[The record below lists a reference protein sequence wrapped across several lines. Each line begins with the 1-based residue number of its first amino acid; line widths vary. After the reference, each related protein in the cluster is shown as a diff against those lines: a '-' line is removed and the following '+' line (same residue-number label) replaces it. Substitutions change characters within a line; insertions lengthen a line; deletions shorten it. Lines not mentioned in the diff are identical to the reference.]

1 MSQSQGWFAR
11 RSARSG
17 QFKRISA
24 NTNRR
29 TQRRLDVETLE
40 ARRVLHHAGGDDG
53 PPATLD
59 PTFDLPTDTVLTAP
73 SAAAGAAVA
82 STIPALSSM
91 PSAQA
96 TVYLDFLGYVEPVW
110 GFYSNITTP
119 VFDLD
124 GDATS
129 FSTNEITAITRIWQ
143 RVTEDFAPFN
153 INVTTVNPFDFSNG
167 KAVRVSIGGS
177 GSWTS
182 TPVGGIAYI
191 DSFTNSYPNS
201 VFVFPNNLSKNE
213 KSIAEAASH
222 EAGHA
227 FGLHHQSLYSG
238 TTKLLEYNPG
248 GNGWAPIMGN
258 SYSAAVSTW
267 SNGQSSLG
275 STVLQDDLAVISRSQ
290 NGFGYRTD
298 DHPASLGAG
307 DSLAINGNQV
317 SASGVIEKMTD
328 VDAFTFSTGGGA
340 IVLNVNT
347 ISLGANLDTV
357 AELYNSS
364 GVLIASANPSNSLN
378 ASISTTVPTGNYT
391 LLVKSTGIYGYVGQY
406 TVSGTINAGL
416 YVSGFTPAADQVVAA
431 PPTDFVITLSDP
443 VTTGT
448 VDAGDLL
455 VNGIAADDV
464 TISDSQHLTFHFN
477 SSPVSVE
484 GLQSLTMAAGVLTRA
499 SDANPLR
506 SFGGTFRYDPT
517 PLSVTS
523 ISPTVGSTATLPLTT
538 LVLNFSGTYAP
549 SSVNTSS
556 LILDRGFVTS
566 VTFVDP
572 STLAFTIAGLSGEGP
587 LGVQLPAGA
596 ITDLAGNPSVAYAIT
611 LDLDFGTVPYTT
623 PLTPLAPLGGGV
635 YDPVVN
641 GTIGAAGDVDGF
653 TLQVPASQLIS
664 VKVGANSGTLQPQVT
679 IYDPNGQVVGQA
691 TAASAGGELVFSG
704 NAPTIAGTYTVSIEG
719 ASSSTGG
726 YHVQVILNAA
736 LEQEPAGGTTNNT
749 PATAQNLD
757 TAFVEIGGGGQRAA
771 VLGNTDASIGLLL
784 GEQEPNNTRATADV
798 ADLNFV
804 AVPSSN
810 LFQLDVSGNITA
822 GANAN
827 DYFRIG
833 ALQVG
838 DQLSVAA
845 VGSASGRGT
854 LGQPRIDLYRD
865 VSGSLTLVKSD
876 IGNGPGLDSE
886 FYRYAIATD
895 GNYVVQVRGNS
906 STTGTYHLNLYLE
919 NSGTAPTTGGSV
931 TSETEP
937 NNTGATAND
946 LSTSWRRVQYTSQ
959 TAGAISAS
967 DVDYHR
973 YQFQAGDLV
982 TAFVSPTSG
991 SPNTTLTLY
1000 DSAGTS
1006 LAVDN
1011 GSSEALGTSSAIF
1024 SYRIPTTGSYYLA
1037 VGSVAGAGP
1046 GNYQLTVNLSASA
1059 APTMAPTGYDNYAF
1073 TLNSGEIASL
1083 AIANLSAG
1091 QVHFELTNAAGTVL
1105 SSATAGASNASEA
1118 IARYAAPASGVYY
1131 VRVWGDPHVDYNLV
1145 LTRSAIVE
1153 SESNDALAGP
1163 HATLDGVAG
1172 AAGWLDANRPTT
1184 VGNLSFAIDSL
1195 QSTLAMNGKLG
1206 SHPLYTLL
1214 PQLPGSMTT
1223 QLAGTLVSNV
1233 QPSSLSLPGGSQVSA
1248 IAQPGPYIPDNGPG
1262 VFATQISL
1270 SNGLVVSNLFQNLTL
1285 DLSSTLLGAP
1295 LAAMAQQLLAGPGD
1309 TISFPSE
1316 SLLVTLATASY
1327 VYDIQDSGGSSFSLA
1342 GLAQLNQA
1350 TSPSTLTEGNGVL
1363 HLTIPVQVSFSTTY
1377 PGLNLPFNFTLT
1389 GQVVADYELPPF
1401 IDPID
1406 YYEVT
1411 LKAGQTLHLGT
1422 STALGDGSGLVVHDL
1437 DPQLILLTPAG
1448 DIVATDDDSASDGR
1462 NALIDFVAQSSGS
1475 YRIGVVAQS
1484 GHGDYVLHSG
1494 VTGAGWQAG
1503 DANHDDH
1510 VNGLD
1515 YVAWADHFG
1524 QASGSSWEQ
1533 GDFNSDRAVDGLD
1546 YLLWS
1551 DNFGLAE
1558 PEDGDSDHE
1567 PAPGSGTHSSIAD
1580 LSGGPAFIILS
1591 PTLESTTPNGATTT
1605 PAGATAPTSTHSHTS
1620 GHWHSQAAHALTLAP
1635 SAAVAR
1641 LGSVVERFAD
1651 GLASSFH
1658 SGSTGGST
1666 GGSIG
1671 APFAGLDAVLKPAAA
1686 HGMRSAISDTTLASA
1701 LADAVDRAE
1710 QFDGQD
1716 WLDQCAEA
1724 LARGRSAN
1732 RHLSPRRS

>member
-11 RSARSG
+11 RSARLS
-17 QFKRISA
+17 QTKRIAA

-29 TQRRLDVETLE
+29 AHRRLNVETLE

-82 STIPALSSM
+82 STIPALSSL

-143 RVTEDFAPFN
+143 RVSEDFAPFN

-248 GNGWAPIMGN
+248 ANGWAPIMGN
-258 SYSAAVSTW
+258 SYGATASTW

-275 STVLQDDLAVISRSQ
+275 STVLQDDMTVISRSQ
-290 NGFGYRTD
+290 NGFGYRAD
-298 DHPASLGAG
+298 DHPATLGGG
-307 DSLAINGNQV
+307 DALTINGNQI
-317 SASGVIEKMTD
+317 SASGVIERMTD

-347 ISLGANLDTV
+347 ISLGANLDSI

-364 GVLIASANPSNSLN
+364 GVLIASSNPSNSLN

-391 LLVKSTGIYGYVGQY
+391 LLVKSTGVYGYVGQY

-443 VTTGT
+443 VTIGS
-448 VDAGDLL
+448 VNASDLF
-455 VNGIAADDV
+455 VNGIAADEV
-464 TISDSQHLTFHFN
+464 TINDSQHLTFHFN
-477 SSPVSVE
+477 NSPVSSE
-484 GLQSLTMAAGVLTRA
+484 GLQTLTMSAGALTRD

-506 SFGGTFRYDPT
+506 SFSGTFRYDPT

-523 ISPTVGSTATLPLTT
+523 IAPTVGSTATLPLTT
-538 LVLNFSGTYAP
+538 LVLNLNGTYAQ
-549 SSVNTSS
+549 SSVSNSS
-556 LILDRGFVTS
+556 LVLDRGFVTG

-572 STLAFTIAGLSGEGP
+572 STIAFSIAGLSGEGP
-587 LGVQLPAGA
+587 LGVQMPAGA
-596 ITDLAGNPSVAYAIT
+596 ITDLAGNPSVAYSTT

-641 GTIGAAGDVDGF
+641 GTIGATDDFDNF
-653 TLQVPASQLIS
+653 TLAVPAGQLLS
-664 VKVGANSGTLQPQVT
+664 VKVGPSAGTLQPQVT
-679 IYDPNGQVVGQA
+679 IYDPNGQIAGLA
-691 TAASAGGELVFSG
+691 TAAAVGGELVFSG
-704 NAPTIAGTYTVSIEG
+704 HAPTIAGTYTISIGG
-719 ASSSTGG
+719 ANNSTGG
-726 YHVQVILNAA
+726 YQVQVILNAA
-736 LEQEPAGGTTNNT
+736 LEQEPTGGTTNNT
-749 PATAQNLD
+749 PAGAQNLD

-771 VLGNTDASIGLLL
+771 VLGKTDAPIGALLSEL
-784 GEQEPNNTRATADV
+784 EPNNTRATADI
-798 ADLNFV
+798 ADLNFL
-804 AVPSSN
+804 ATPSSN
-810 LFQLDVSGNITA
+810 LYHLFLSGSITA
-822 GANAN
+822 GANAS
-827 DYFRIG
+827 DYFRLG

-865 VSGSLTLVKSD
+865 VAGSLTLVKSD
-876 IGNGPGLDSE
+876 IGGGPGLDSE
-886 FYRYAIATD
+886 FYRFAIATD

-906 STTGTYHLNLYLE
+906 STTGTYHLNLFLE
-919 NSGTAPTTGGSV
+919 NSGAAPNTGGTV

-959 TAGAISAS
+959 TTGAISAS

-982 TAFVSPTSG
+982 TAFVAPSSG

-1000 DSAGTS
+1000 NSAGTS

-1011 GSSEALGTSSAIF
+1011 GSSEALGASSAIF
-1024 SYRIPTTGSYYLA
+1024 SFRIPTTGSYYLA
-1037 VGSVAGAGP
+1037 VGSVAGAGS
-1046 GNYQLTVNLSASA
+1046 GNYQLMVNLSAN
-1059 APTMAPTGYDNYAF
+1059 APPAMAPTGYDNYAF

-1091 QVHFELTNAAGTVL
+1091 QVHFELTDALGTVL
-1105 SSATAGASNASEA
+1105 STAAADATNATEA
-1118 IARYAAPASGVYY
+1118 IARFAAPASGVYY
-1131 VRVWGDPHVDYNLV
+1131 VRVWGDPYVDYNLV

-1153 SESNDALAGP
+1153 TESNDALAGP

-1172 AAGWLDANRPTT
+1172 AAGWLDANRPTLA
-1184 VGNLSFAIDSL
+1184 GNLSFAVDSL
-1195 QSTLAMNGKLG
+1195 QSTLTMNGTLG
-1206 SHPLYTLL
+1206 IHPLYTLL
-1214 PQLPGSMTT
+1214 PQLAGSMTT
-1223 QLAGTLVSNV
+1223 QLGGTLVSNV
-1233 QPSSLSLPGGSQVSA
+1233 RPLSVSLPGGSQVSA
-1248 IAQPGPYIPDNGPG
+1248 IAQPGPFIPGSGAG
-1262 VFATQISL
+1262 VFATQITL
-1270 SNGLVVSNLFQNLTL
+1270 ANGLAVSSLFQNLTI
-1285 DLSSTLLGAP
+1285 DLSSALLGAP
-1295 LAAMAQQLLAGPGD
+1295 LADMSQQLLNAPGG
-1309 TISFPSE
+1309 TISFPAS
-1316 SLLVTLATASY
+1316 SLLVTLATADY
-1327 VYDIQDSGGSSFSLA
+1327 TFEVQDTGGSSFSLA

-1350 TSPSTLTEGNGVL
+1350 SGPATLSEDSGVL
-1363 HLTIPVQVSFSTTY
+1363 HLMIPVQVSFSTSY
-1377 PGLNLPFNFTLT
+1377 PGINLPFNFTLT
-1389 GQVVADYELPPF
+1389 GQVVAEYELPPF
-1401 IDPID
+1401 VDPID

-1422 STALGDGSGLVVHDL
+1422 STALGDGSGLVAHDL
-1437 DPQLILLTPAG
+1437 DPQLVLLTPAG
-1448 DIVATDDDSASDGR
+1448 SIVATDDNSASDGR
-1462 NALIDFVAQSSGS
+1462 NALLDFVAQTSGT

-1484 GHGDYVLHSG
+1484 GRGDYVLHSG
-1494 VTGAGWQAG
+1494 VTGEGWQPG
-1503 DANHDDH
+1503 DANHDNQ

-1515 YVAWADHFG
+1515 YVIWADHFG
-1524 QASGSSWEQ
+1524 QASGATWEQ
-1533 GDFNSDRAVDGLD
+1533 GDFNSDGAVDGLD
-1546 YLLWS
+1546 YVLWS

-1558 PEDGDSDHE
+1558 PGEGDHDHEHDHE
-1567 PAPGSGTHSSIAD
+1567 PAPGSGTHTSIAD
-1580 LSGGPAFIILS
+1580 LSGGPAFILLS
-1591 PTLESTTPNGATTT
+1591 PTLESVTSHGATSTPTGTT
-1605 PAGATAPTSTHSHTS
+1605 SPSAGHSHNFVHGNS
-1620 GHWHSQAAHALTLAP
+1620 LAAQAVALAP
-1635 SAAVAR
+1635 SVTLAR
-1641 LGSVVERFAD
+1641 LGSASER
-1651 GLASSFH
+1651 LAHDLAPSFH
-1658 SGSTGGST
+1658 SNSTDSSLGV
-1666 GGSIG
+1666 
-1671 APFAGLDAVLKPAAA
+1671 PFAGLVGSPHNAATVGLK
-1686 HGMRSAISDTTLASA
+1686 SAISDATLARA
-1701 LADAVDRAE
+1701 MADAVDRTSHL
-1710 QFDGQD
+1710 DGQD
-1716 WLDQCAEA
+1716 WLEQCAEA
-1724 LARGRSAN
+1724 VARGRSAN
-1732 RHLSPRRS
+1732 RRVLPSRS

>member
-11 RSARSG
+11 RAARG
-17 QFKRISA
+17 RLFNRAAA

-29 TQRRLDVETLE
+29 AKRRLDVETLE
-40 ARRVLHHAGGDDG
+40 ARWVLDHAGGGDG
-53 PPATLD
+53 PPAILD
-59 PTFDLPTDTVLTAP
+59 PPVDMPTDTVLTAP

-82 STIPALSSM
+82 STIPALSSL
-91 PSAQA
+91 PGAQA

-143 RVTEDFAPFN
+143 RVSEDYAPFN
-153 INVTTVNPFDFSNG
+153 VNVTTVNPFDFSNG

-182 TPVGGIAYI
+182 TPVGGIAYV

-201 VFVFPNNLSKNE
+201 VFVFPDNLSKNE

-227 FGLHHQSLYSG
+227 FGLQHQSLYSG
-238 TTKLLEYNPG
+238 TTKQLEYNPG
-248 GNGWAPIMGN
+248 ANGWAPIMGN
-258 SYSAAVSTW
+258 SYSATVSTW

-275 STVLQDDLAVISRSQ
+275 STILQDDMAVISRSN
-290 NGFGYRTD
+290 NGFGYRAD
-298 DHPASLGAG
+298 DHPANLGAG
-307 DSLAINGNQV
+307 DALTLNGNQV
-317 SASGVIEKMTD
+317 SASGVIEKTTD
-328 VDAFTFSTGGGA
+328 VDTFTFSTAGGA

-347 ISLGANLDTV
+347 ISLGANLDAV

-364 GVLIASANPSNSLN
+364 GVLIASANPSTSLN
-378 ASISTTVPTGNYT
+378 ASISTMVPTGNFT
-391 LLVKSTGIYGYVGQY
+391 LLVKSTGVYGYVGQY

-431 PPTDFVITLSDP
+431 SPTDFVITLSDP
-443 VTTGT
+443 VTSGT

-455 VNGIAADDV
+455 VNGIAADGV
-464 TISDSQHLTFHFN
+464 TVNDSQHLTFHFN

-484 GLQSLTMAAGVLTRA
+484 GLQSLTMAAGAITRA

-506 SFGGTFRYDPT
+506 SFSGTFRYDPT

-523 ISPTVGSTATLPLTT
+523 ISPTVGSTAMLPLTT
-538 LVLNFSGTYAP
+538 LQLNLNGTYAP
-549 SSVNTSS
+549 SSVSTSS
-556 LILDRGFVTS
+556 LILDHGFVTGA
-566 VTFVDP
+566 TFVDP
-572 STLAFTIAGLSGEGP
+572 STLAFTIAGLTDEGP
-587 LGVQLPAGA
+587 LSVQLPAGA
-596 ITDLAGNPSVAYAIT
+596 ITDLAGNPSVAYATT
-611 LDLDFGTVPYTT
+611 LDLDFGTVPYTK

-635 YDPVVN
+635 YDPIVN

-653 TLQVPASQLIS
+653 TLQVPANQLIS

-679 IYDPNGQVVGQA
+679 IYDPNGLIVGQA
-691 TAASAGGELVFSG
+691 TALSAGGELVFSG
-704 NAPTIAGTYTVSIEG
+704 NAPTIAGTYTISIGG
-719 ASSSTGG
+719 ANSSTGG

-749 PATAQNLD
+749 PAGAQNLD

-771 VLGNTDASIGLLL
+771 VLGNTDVPPGSLLS
-784 GEQEPNNTRATADV
+784 EQEPNNTRATADV

-810 LFQLDVSGNITA
+810 LFHLDLSGNITA

-838 DQLSVAA
+838 DQLTVAVA
-845 VGSASGRGT
+845 GSASGRGT

-865 VSGSLTLVKSD
+865 VSGALTLVKSD
-876 IGNGPGLDSE
+876 IANGPGLDSE
-886 FYRYAIATD
+886 FYHFAIATD

-906 STTGTYHLNLYLE
+906 STTGTYHLNLFLE
-919 NSGTAPTTGGSV
+919 NSGTTPTTGVVV
-931 TSETEP
+931 TSESEP

-946 LSTSWRRVQYTSQ
+946 LSTSWRQVQYTSQ

-1000 DSAGTS
+1000 NSAGTS

-1024 SYRIPTTGSYYLA
+1024 SYRIPTTGSYYFA
-1037 VGSVAGAGP
+1037 VGSVAGAGS
-1046 GNYQLTVNLSASA
+1046 GNYQLTVNLSANA
-1059 APTMAPTGYDNYAF
+1059 APTMAPTGYDTYAF

-1083 AIANLSAG
+1083 AIANLTAG

-1105 SSATAGASNASEA
+1105 SSATAGASNAAEA
-1118 IARYAAPASGVYY
+1118 IARYAAPASGVYF

-1145 LTRSAIVE
+1145 LTRSAIIE
-1153 SESNDALAGP
+1153 TESNDAVSGP

-1172 AAGWLDANRPTT
+1172 VSGWLDANRPTT
-1184 VGNLSFAIDSL
+1184 AGNLSFAIDSL
-1195 QSTLAMNGKLG
+1195 QSTLAINGTLG
-1206 SHPLYTLL
+1206 VRPLYVLA
-1214 PQLPGSMTT
+1214 PQPFGSLTT
-1223 QLAGTLVSNV
+1223 QLSGTLISNV
-1233 QPSSLSLPGGSQVSA
+1233 QSSSLSLPGGSLVSA
-1248 IAQPGPYIPDNGPG
+1248 IAQPGPFIPGNGPG
-1262 VFATQISL
+1262 VFATQFTL
-1270 SNGLVVSNLFQNLTL
+1270 SNGLAVSSLFQNLTL

-1295 LAAMAQQLLAGPGD
+1295 LAAMAQQLLAAPGG

-1316 SLLVTLATASY
+1316 SLLVTLATADY
-1327 VYDIQDSGGSSFSLA
+1327 AYDVQDTGGSTFTLA
-1342 GLAQLNQA
+1342 GRLAQLNQA
-1350 TSPSTLTEGNGVL
+1350 TAPSTLTEDNGVL
-1363 HLTIPVQVSFSTTY
+1363 HLTIPVQVSFSTSY
-1377 PGLNLPFNFTLT
+1377 PGINLPFNFTLN
-1389 GQVVADYELPPF
+1389 GQIVADYQLPPV

-1422 STALGDGSGLVVHDL
+1422 STALGDGSGLVAHDL
-1437 DPQLILLTPAG
+1437 DPSLVLLTPAG
-1448 DIVATDDDSASDGR
+1448 NIVATDDNSASDGR
-1462 NALIDFVAQSSGS
+1462 NALLDFVAQTSGI

-1524 QASGSSWEQ
+1524 LASGASWEQ
-1533 GDFNSDRAVDGLD
+1533 GDFNSDGAVDGLD

-1551 DNFGLAE
+1551 DNFGLGVSA
-1558 PEDGDSDHE
+1558 DGDSNDG
-1567 PAPGSGTHSSIAD
+1567 PSPGSGDHTSIAD
-1580 LSGGPAFIILS
+1580 LSGGPAFLMLS
-1591 PTLESTTPNGATTT
+1591 PTLET
-1605 PAGATAPTSTHSHTS
+1605 PANSNTPSTATSLGTHSLHDLSLRGLHLS
-1620 GHWHSQAAHALTLAP
+1620 GLSTAATVAPQAGFAERPAANLALSFHEGPLGQGFGGIDRDGTPDARQGSRWTISDEALT
-1635 SAAVAR
+1635 
-1641 LGSVVERFAD
+1641 
-1651 GLASSFH
+1651 
-1658 SGSTGGST
+1658 
-1666 GGSIG
+1666 
-1671 APFAGLDAVLKPAAA
+1671 
-1686 HGMRSAISDTTLASA
+1686 SA
-1701 LADAVDRAE
+1701 LADAVDRVH
-1710 QFDGQD
+1710 QVDSD
-1716 WLDQCAEA
+1716 NWLDQFAA
-1724 LARGRSAN
+1724 RLARGRNAN
-1732 RHLSPRRS
+1732 RHVSRPRS